1 VPSSTPHGESLTHDK
16 RWWRDEHDQAR
27 VWEHEVSEERC
38 GERSND
44 HHCGCRHPGTAAQI
58 IWRSIMRRRVER
70 VRDRV
75 VRGPHE
81 ADVQSQATGGVQPD
95 FADELRGACAL
106 FCGIWRV
113 SREHHQGLFA
123 CHVGRVVTGDH
134 LAAWG
139 SGGPPPHRDDA
150 RSGAMCEPDSTPH
163 GTRAGHPANHS
174 DAAARLKNTDA
185 CASHVTDR
193 HFGARPVGAGRRS
206 RDGASGYQRDM
217 SDAVPLA
224 NTITLGVQDLV
235 RERDFYR
242 ELGWPIVFD
251 SDDFIVFELRGTL
264 LALFPLDKLAVDSRA
279 DPEPGRGGIRSAVII
294 QVDTPGAVD
303 QLAERVQQAGG
314 TLTKPPTDADFF
326 VGRDAYF
333 ADPEHNYWEI
343 AYAPSD
349 NPVVVAARR
358 AANIRP

>member
-1 VPSSTPHGESLTHDK
+1 
-16 RWWRDEHDQAR
+16 
-27 VWEHEVSEERC
+27 
-38 GERSND
+38 
-44 HHCGCRHPGTAAQI
+44 
-58 IWRSIMRRRVER
+58 
-70 VRDRV
+70 
-75 VRGPHE
+75 
-81 ADVQSQATGGVQPD
+81 
-95 FADELRGACAL
+95 
-106 FCGIWRV
+106 
-113 SREHHQGLFA
+113 
-123 CHVGRVVTGDH
+123 
-134 LAAWG
+134 
-139 SGGPPPHRDDA
+139 
-150 RSGAMCEPDSTPH
+150 
-163 GTRAGHPANHS
+163 
-174 DAAARLKNTDA
+174 
-185 CASHVTDR
+185 
-193 HFGARPVGAGRRS
+193 
-206 RDGASGYQRDM
+206 M

-294 QVDTPGAVD
+294 QVDTADAVD

-314 TLTKPPTDADFF
+314 TLTKPPTDAEFF